1 MNTGIITSRYAR
13 ALLEFVD
20 ETGHG
25 DVVCGQVLTL
35 ESALDNSEELR
46 RLMDD
51 PAAVTDSEKLSL
63 LKSAL
68 GNAPMADELE
78 RFIKLILKRGRMEYF
93 RQMLHTFVAYVPQIQ
108 RESRTAR
115 LVSAVASPELEA
127 KLKALVKEK
136 TGDDVIL
143 ETKVDPSVIGGFIF
157 IIDDYMIDASV
168 SHQLEILRHQFV
180 EKNRRI
186 V

>member
-1 MNTGIITSRYAR
+1 MNTGIITSRYAK
-13 ALLEFVD
+13 ALLEYVD

-25 DVVCGQVLTL
+25 EAVCGQVLTL
-35 ESALDNSEELR
+35 ESALDSSEELR

-68 GNAPMADELE
+68 GNAPMTDELE

-93 RQMLHTFVAYVPQIQ
+93 RQMLHTFIDMYRKSKGIK
-108 RESRTAR
+108 TAR

-168 SHQLEILRHQFV
+168 SHQLEVIRHQFV

>member
-20 ETGHG
+20 ETRHG
-25 DVVCGQVLTL
+25 DIVCGQVITL

-68 GNAPMADELE
+68 GNAPMTDELE

-93 RQMLHTFVAYVPQIQ
+93 RQMLHTFVAMYRKSRGI
-108 RESRTAR
+108 RTAR
-115 LVSAVASPELEA
+115 LISAVASPELEA
-127 KLKALVKEK
+127 KLKSLVKEK

-143 ETKVDPSVIGGFIF
+143 ETKVDPNVIGGFIF
-157 IIDDYMIDASV
+157 IIDDYMIDASI
-168 SHQLEILRHQFV
+168 SHQLEILKHQFV

>member
-1 MNTGIITSRYAR
+1 MNTGIITSRYAK

-25 DVVCGQVLTL
+25 EVVCGQVLTL
-35 ESALDNSEELR
+35 ESALDSSDELR

-68 GNAPMADELE
+68 GGAPMTDELDK
-78 RFIKLILKRGRMEYF
+78 FIKLILKKRRMEYF
-93 RQMLHTFVAYVPQIQ
+93 RQMLHTFVAMYRKSRGI
-108 RESRTAR
+108 RTAR
-115 LVSAVASPELEA
+115 LVSAVPSVELEE
-127 KLKALVKEK
+127 KLKALFKEK
-136 TGDDVIL
+136 KGDNVIL

-157 IIDDYMIDASV
+157 IIDDYMIDASI
-168 SHQLEILRHQFV
+168 SHQLEVIRHQFV

>member
-25 DVVCGQVLTL
+25 DIVCGQVLTL

-68 GNAPMADELE
+68 GNAPMADELD

-93 RQMLHTFVAYVPQIQ
+93 RQMLHTFVAMYRKSRGI
-108 RESRTAR
+108 RTAR
-115 LVSAVASPELEA
+115 LISAVASPELEA
-127 KLKALVKEK
+127 KLKSLVKEK

-143 ETKVDPSVIGGFIF
+143 ETKVDPNVIGGFIF
-157 IIDDYMIDASV
+157 IIDDYMIDASI
-168 SHQLEILRHQFV
+168 SHQLEILKHQFV